1 MTDFFNSDMVQQAA
15 REMEQ
20 LQMKAMELTLSN
32 PLDGNNKIQQLNYLS
47 VVKELIEKQ
56 QIFYARLKLSDD
68 PEAIAAR
75 KSVEEGAIMLYGG
88 QEGNNVTQI
97 MQQMLDKLSYFESVI
112 LAGRG

>member
-75 KSVEEGAIMLYGG
+75 KSVEEGARMLYGG

>member
-75 KSVEEGAIMLYGG
+75 KSVEEGAKMLYGG
-88 QEGNNVTQI
+88 QESNNVTQI

>member
-1 MTDFFNSDMVQQAA
+1 MSDFFNSDMVQQAA

-75 KSVEEGAIMLYGG
+75 KSVEEGAKMLYGG
-88 QEGNNVTQI
+88 QESNNVTQI
-97 MQQMLDKLSYFESVI
+97 MQQMLDKLSYFERVI
-112 LAGRG
+112 LASRG

>member
-1 MTDFFNSDMVQQAA
+1 MNDFFNSDMVQQAA

-75 KSVEEGAIMLYGG
+75 KSVEEGAKMLYGG

>member
-1 MTDFFNSDMVQQAA
+1 MTDFVNSDMVQQAA

-75 KSVEEGAIMLYGG
+75 KSVEEGAKMLYGG
-88 QEGNNVTQI
+88 QESNNVTQI

>member
-1 MTDFFNSDMVQQAA
+1 MSDFFNSDMVQQAA

-75 KSVEEGAIMLYGG
+75 KSVEEGAKMLYGG

>member
-1 MTDFFNSDMVQQAA
+1 MSDFFNSDMVQQAA

-75 KSVEEGAIMLYGG
+75 KSVEEGARMLYGG

>member
-1 MTDFFNSDMVQQAA
+1 MSDFFNSDMVQQAA

-75 KSVEEGAIMLYGG
+75 KSVEEGARMLYGG

-97 MQQMLDKLSYFESVI
+97 MQQMLDKLSYFERVI

>member
-1 MTDFFNSDMVQQAA
+1 MSDFFNSDMVQQAA

-47 VVKELIEKQ
+47 AVKELIEKQ

-75 KSVEEGAIMLYGG
+75 KSVEEGAKMLYGG
-88 QEGNNVTQI
+88 QESNNVTQI

>member
-75 KSVEEGAIMLYGG
+75 KSVEEGAKMLYGG

>member
-75 KSVEEGAIMLYGG
+75 KSVEEGARMLYGG
-88 QEGNNVTQI
+88 QESNNVTQI

>member
-1 MTDFFNSDMVQQAA
+1 MSDFFNSDMVQQAA

-47 VVKELIEKQ
+47 AVKELIEKQ

-75 KSVEEGAIMLYGG
+75 KSVEEGARMLYGG

-112 LAGRG
+112 LAGGG

>member
-1 MTDFFNSDMVQQAA
+1 MSDFFNSDMVQQAA

-75 KSVEEGAIMLYGG
+75 KSVEEGARMLYGG
-88 QEGNNVTQI
+88 QESNNVTQI

>member
-1 MTDFFNSDMVQQAA
+1 MTDFFNSDMVQLAA

-32 PLDGNNKIQQLNYLS
+32 PLDGNDKIQQLNYLS

-75 KSVEEGAIMLYGG
+75 KSVEEGARMLYGG